1 MSYLSP
7 YYIIV
12 LGGTNMKKN
21 QDYKNYPNWI
31 SMEVELLH
39 ETQYFSSTLVTFDSN
54 VEMKI

>member
-1 MSYLSP
+1 
-7 YYIIV
+7 
-12 LGGTNMKKN
+12 MKKN
-21 QDYKNYPNWI
+21 QDYKKYPNWI